1 MAPPAPSTRAP
12 RAGRIARGGAA
23 AAAAV
28 VRERAGAADPP
39 MGGSDAAAAAA
50 ARALHDAEIG
60 GWEGVLAAMSESSGG
75 GLVGGLFSEL
85 LGSWDVLLFLVVLAF
100 GMTMVMTEWK
110 DVTPPEAVGDRA
122 ARSEGGPIRKVL

>member
-1 MAPPAPSTRAP
+1 
-12 RAGRIARGGAA
+12 
-23 AAAAV
+23 
-28 VRERAGAADPP
+28 
-39 MGGSDAAAAAA
+39 
-50 ARALHDAEIG
+50 
-60 GWEGVLAAMSESSGG
+60 MSESSGG
-75 GLVGGLFSEL
+75 GLLGGLFSEL